1 MAATARWIDLETEI
15 EKIRQVFLPA
25 AFDPGGTYPDQ
36 LQVHTHTRAFLLL
49 SHAEIEHFLEAWAKA
64 IARAAEDTW
73 KLHGKF
79 YKPTAFIAAAH
90 SDRVPVS
97 EKVSGTSK
105 GDFES
110 IFRQNLS
117 AAFSYFYKII
127 KENNGIKEH
136 NFAKMFTPIGLSI
149 SDLSGTLL
157 TRLDALGEKRGA
169 EAHNSGKSVLV
180 LLDPETEYKSVK
192 ELVTD
197 LELLDGYLD
206 TYRASLV

>member
-1 MAATARWIDLETEI
+1 MAATSRWVDLETEI
-15 EKIRQVFLPA
+15 EKIRRVFLPA
-25 AFDPGGTYPDQ
+25 AFDPSGTYPDQ
-36 LQVHTHTRAFLLL
+36 LLVHTHTRAFLLL
-49 SHAEIEHFLEAWAKA
+49 SHAEIEHFLEVSAKA
-64 IARAAEDTW
+64 IARTAEDSW

-90 SDRVPVS
+90 SVRVPVN
-97 EKVSGTSK
+97 EKVAGTSK
-105 GDFES
+105 GDFGQVFS
-110 IFRQNLS
+110 QSLL
-117 AAFSYFYKII
+117 AAFAEFYKVI

-169 EAHNSGKSVLV
+169 EAHNSGKSVPV

-192 ELVTD
+192 ELVAD
-197 LELLDGYLD
+197 LELLDSFLEA
-206 TYRASLV
+206 YRGGLV